1 MRGKVSPGTQTPMPQ
16 SIAERIRR
24 QTIDGGNDLPG
35 ESLAQ
40 ARLRLMPGGGLG
52 DIKCRFAV
60 L

>member
-1 MRGKVSPGTQTPMPQ
+1 MPQ